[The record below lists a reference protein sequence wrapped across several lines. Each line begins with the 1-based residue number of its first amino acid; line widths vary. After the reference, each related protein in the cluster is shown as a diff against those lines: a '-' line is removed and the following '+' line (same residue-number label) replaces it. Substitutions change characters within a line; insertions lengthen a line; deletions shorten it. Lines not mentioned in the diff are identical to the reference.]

1 MLGLLLCLPHGARAT
16 ELLRV
21 SDLSYCLDSMETEPS
36 SDDGLQPL
44 PVAMD
49 GGCLVF
55 DAPVAI

>member
-1 MLGLLLCLPHGARAT
+1 
-16 ELLRV
+16 
-21 SDLSYCLDSMETEPS
+21 METEPS